1 MSKTWEEV
9 LAGRLP
15 LYGHRNWV
23 VIADSAYPAQSS
35 EGIETIVAGG
45 DQITV
50 LSKVF
55 ALLGECKHINPT
67 IYTDQE
73 LNFVSEADAG
83 GVTAYRGQLEQLL
96 KGQNVRILPHEE
108 IISRLDRVGQMF
120 RVLLIKTSMCIP
132 YTSVFFELE
141 CGYWNAEAEKRL
153 RASIRTSNEKR
164 KTAKHKKRP

>member
-96 KGQNVRILPHEE
+96 KGQNVRVLPHEK

-132 YTSVFFELE
+132 YTSVFFELV

-153 RASIRTSNEKR
+153 RASIRTSDEKR
-164 KTAKHKKRP
+164 KPAKHKKRP

>member
-1 MSKTWEEV
+1 MTKNWEEV
-9 LAGRLP
+9 LGDRLS

-35 EGIETIVAGG
+35 EGVETIVAGG
-45 DQITV
+45 DQMAV
-50 LSKVF
+50 LGKLF
-55 ALLGECKHINPT
+55 ALLGECKHIKPT

-73 LNFVSEADAG
+73 LNFVAEADAR
-83 GVTAYRGQLEQLL
+83 GVTAYRQQLAQLL
-96 KGQNVRILPHEE
+96 EGRQALVLPHEQ

-120 RVLLIKTSMCIP
+120 RVLLVKTSMCIP

-153 RASIRTSNEKR
+153 RSSMKTRAGKR
-164 KTAKHKKRP
+164 KATKRK

>member
-1 MSKTWEEV
+1 MSKTWEEILV
-9 LAGRLP
+9 DRLP

-23 VIADSAYPAQSS
+23 VVADSAYPAQSS
-35 EGIETIVAGG
+35 AGIETFVAGA
-45 DQITV
+45 DQIAV
-50 LSKVF
+50 LGKVF

-67 IYTDQE
+67 VYTDRE

-96 KGQNVRILPHEE
+96 RGHDVHVLPHEE

-120 RVLLIKTSMCIP
+120 RVLLIKTSLCIP
-132 YTSVFFELE
+132 YSSVFFELE

-153 RASIRTSNEKR
+153 RASMRTSDGKR
-164 KTAKHKKRP
+164 KTKKRKKRP

>member
-1 MSKTWEEV
+1 MSSNWEEV
-9 LAGRLP
+9 LKDRLP
-15 LYGHRNWV
+15 LYGHRNWI

-35 EGIETIVAGG
+35 DGVETIVSDGEQTA
-45 DQITV
+45 V
-50 LSKVF
+50 LARTF
-55 ALLGECKHINPT
+55 ALLGECKHIKPT

-73 LNFVSEADAG
+73 LNFVSEADAR

-96 KGQNVRILPHEE
+96 KGQNVRVLPHEE

-153 RASIRTSNEKR
+153 RAAMRTSDEKR
-164 KTAKHKKRP
+164 KIAKT

>member
-1 MSKTWEEV
+1 MSAKWEDV
-9 LAGRLP
+9 LKDRLP

-35 EGIETIVAGG
+35 QGIETIVAGG

-96 KGQNVRILPHEE
+96 KGQNVHVLPHDE

-120 RVLLIKTSMCIP
+120 RVLLIKTSLCIP

-153 RASIRTSNEKR
+153 RASIMARDGKR
-164 KTAKHKKRP
+164 KTTKRKKRR

>member
-9 LAGRLP
+9 LVDRLL

-50 LSKVF
+50 LGKVC
-55 ALLGECKHINPT
+55 ALLGECKHIKPT
-67 IYTDQE
+67 IYIDQE
-73 LNFVSEADAG
+73 LNFVSEAGAG

-96 KGQNVRILPHEE
+96 KGQNVHVLPHEE
-108 IISRLDRVGQMF
+108 IIFRLDRVGQMF

-153 RASIRTSNEKR
+153 RASMRTSEGKR
-164 KTAKHKKRP
+164 KTTKRKKRP